1 MRGRRLL
8 GWRGAALGVG
18 CLLLGVW
25 AVIYA
30 CNTETASCKGVRPW
44 PAITGLMYRAG
55 WVAAILG
62 LTLAAIAVVGWIT
75 RAIIGREPRRR

>member
-1 MRGRRLL
+1 
-8 GWRGAALGVG
+8 
-18 CLLLGVW
+18 
-25 AVIYA
+25 
-30 CNTETASCKGVRPW
+30 
-44 PAITGLMYRAG
+44 MYRAG